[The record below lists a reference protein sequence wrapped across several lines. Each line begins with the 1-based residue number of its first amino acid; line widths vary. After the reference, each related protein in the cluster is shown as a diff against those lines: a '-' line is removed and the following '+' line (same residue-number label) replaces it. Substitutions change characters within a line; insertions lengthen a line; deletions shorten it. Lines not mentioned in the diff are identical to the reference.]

1 MPNGQRVM
9 RKRVIGP
16 LETYRT
22 KNAAEKAA
30 RVFRMTLLDKGASAL
45 TTITIRDL
53 VTHFREQELV
63 DRGEE
68 GRSYSTR
75 DRCESVLTKWIL
87 PRWEKTPIDQI
98 CTVSSR
104 GVAAIDLARKGNQSQ
119 NPEHDE
125 RSVQS
130 RDPMG
135 CHIEQSHYRSCAR
148 FWRAS
153 KRQGGAY
160 PRCS

>member
-1 MPNGQRVM
+1 MQRTRIQRGGVNLDVSSGGKNVWVFRWRVTMPNGQRVM

-16 LETYRT
+16 LENYRT
-22 KNAAEKAA
+22 RNAAEKAA

-75 DRCESVLTKWIL
+75 DRCESVLTRWIL
-87 PRWEKTPIDQI
+87 PR
-98 CTVSSR
+98 
-104 GVAAIDLARKGNQSQ
+104 
-119 NPEHDE
+119 
-125 RSVQS
+125 
-130 RDPMG
+130 
-135 CHIEQSHYRSCAR
+135 
-148 FWRAS
+148 
-153 KRQGGAY
+153 
-160 PRCS
+160 